1 MRSMLVTSAMLA
13 ALSST
18 AIAQELKDDVIKLAA
33 NTVSYKF
40 TVCAALQGY
49 NSMCLVNQD
58 SALKEKSEE
67 AKKDF
72 LDIAL
77 STATVAGVKI
87 PDIVVTRYRIV
98 LKDFQRQTD
107 HNCQNISVL
116 FGRYAAPCKALIQNP
131 EAVLKFHLAKAR
143 QTVERS
149 KENPKPPPTAVLPK
163 SSTTTTPD
171 PGAESPTTQEFKKAV
186 DVEDIKQHPTTGTKS
201 NLGGDDGAGGGNG
214 GAAGNGGGQGAQE
227 AGGKSLSS
235 GKVNAADRR
244 NSAAAHA
251 AKADPKHPSALGASN
266 GEAARL
272 NANAKSAAGKIFK
285 TYADKLTAYLGLD
298 PAATELART
307 TALAKLAAALA
318 NASKKPVSAEVV
330 SAINT
335 RLAEQ
340 DPDLATALASADPT
354 LNQSIADTTNAL
366 SRTGGEQEA
375 VDESTAPN

>member
-1 MRSMLVTSAMLA
+1 MRNMLVTSAMLA
-13 ALSST
+13 SLSST

-33 NTVSYKF
+33 NVVSYKF

-49 NSMCLVNQD
+49 NSMCLANQD
-58 SALKEKSEE
+58 SALKAKSEE

-87 PDIVVTRYRIV
+87 PDIVVTRYRIA

-143 QTVERS
+143 QIVERS

-163 SSTTTTPD
+163 SSTTTTPE
-171 PGAESPTTQEFKKAV
+171 PRAWSPTSQEFKNAV
-186 DVEDIKQHPTTGTKS
+186 DVEDIKQHSTAGTKS
-201 NLGGDDGAGGGNG
+201 NLRGDDGGGSNG

-227 AGGKSLSS
+227 AGGKDLSS
-235 GKVNAADRR
+235 GKVNAADRG

-272 NANAKSAAGKIFK
+272 NANAKSAAGKIYK

-298 PAATELART
+298 PAATESART
-307 TALAKLAAALA
+307 AALAKLAAALA
-318 NASKKPVSAEVV
+318 DASKIPVSVEVV

-340 DPDLATALASADPT
+340 DPALANALASADPT
-354 LNQSIADTTNAL
+354 LNQSIADTASAL

>member
-1 MRSMLVTSAMLA
+1 MRNMLVTSAMLA

-33 NTVSYKF
+33 NVVSYKF

-49 NSMCLVNQD
+49 NSMCLANQD
-58 SALKEKSEE
+58 LALKAKSEE

-77 STATVAGVKI
+77 STGTAAGVKI
-87 PDIVVTRYRIV
+87 PDIVVTRYRIA

-143 QTVERS
+143 QIVERS

-163 SSTTTTPD
+163 SSTTTTPE
-171 PGAESPTTQEFKKAV
+171 PGVWSPPTQEFKNAV

-201 NLGGDDGAGGGNG
+201 NLGSDDGGGSNG

-227 AGGKSLSS
+227 AGGNGLSS
-235 GKVNAADRR
+235 GKVNAADRG

-298 PAATELART
+298 PAATESART
-307 TALAKLAAALA
+307 AALAKLAAALA
-318 NASKKPVSAEVV
+318 DASKKPVSAEVV

-340 DPDLATALASADPT
+340 DPALATALASADPT
-354 LNQSIADTTNAL
+354 LNQSIADTASAL

-375 VDESTAPN
+375 VDELTAPN

>member
-1 MRSMLVTSAMLA
+1 MRNMLVTSAMLA

-18 AIAQELKDDVIKLAA
+18 AVAQELKDEAIKLAA

-49 NSMCLVNQD
+49 NSMCLANQD
-58 SALKEKSEE
+58 LALKAKSEE

-87 PDIVVTRYRIV
+87 PDIVVTRYRIA

-116 FGRYAAPCKALIQNP
+116 LGRYAAPCKALIQNP
-131 EAVLKFHLAKAR
+131 EAVLKSHLQKAR

-171 PGAESPTTQEFKKAV
+171 PGAWSPTSQEFKKAV
-186 DVEDIKQHPTTGTKS
+186 DVEDIKQHPTTGKKK
-201 NLGGDDGAGGGNG
+201 G
-214 GAAGNGGGQGAQE
+214 
-227 AGGKSLSS
+227 LSS
-235 GKVNAADRR
+235 GKVNAADRG

-251 AKADPKHPSALGASN
+251 AKADSWHPAV
-266 GEAARL
+266 
-272 NANAKSAAGKIFK
+272 GKISK

-298 PAATELART
+298 PAATESART
-307 TALAKLAAALA
+307 AALAELAAALA
-318 NASKKPVSAEVV
+318 DASKKTVSAEVV
-330 SAINT
+330 SAINS

-340 DPDLATALASADPT
+340 DPTLATALASADPT
-354 LNQSIADTTNAL
+354 LNQSIADTASAL

>member
-1 MRSMLVTSAMLA
+1 MRNMLVTSAMLA

-33 NTVSYKF
+33 NIVSYKF

-49 NSMCLVNQD
+49 NSMCLANQD
-58 SALKEKSEE
+58 SALKAKSEE

-77 STATVAGVKI
+77 STGTVAGVKI
-87 PDIVVTRYRIV
+87 PDIVVTRYRIA

-163 SSTTTTPD
+163 SSTTTTPE
-171 PGAESPTTQEFKKAV
+171 PGAWSPTTQEFKKAV

-201 NLGGDDGAGGGNG
+201 NLGGDDGGGSNG

-227 AGGKSLSS
+227 ARGKGLSS
-235 GKVNAADRR
+235 GKVNAADRG

-298 PAATELART
+298 PAATESART

-318 NASKKPVSAEVV
+318 DASKKPVSAEVV

-340 DPDLATALASADPT
+340 DPALATALASADPT
-354 LNQSIADTTNAL
+354 LNQSIADTASAL